1 MAQITASTIGSD
13 DFGSSGIDGKGKTGF
28 TGFWTKEGLGIVRL
42 KDIDALV
49 CIRPATLPRIG
60 QPLFGLMP
68 VDPES
73 DSLNTSS
80 GLSGSLLASGTIHAL
95 QSLMLTTTHFLWP

>member
-1 MAQITASTIGSD
+1 VAEITASTIGSD
-13 DFGSSGIDGKGKTGF
+13 DFGSSGIDGRGKTGF
-28 TGFWTKEGLGIVRL
+28 TGFWTKEGLSVGRL
-42 KDIDALV
+42 KDIEALV
-49 CIRPATLPRIG
+49 CICPATLPRIG

-95 QSLMLTTTHFLWP
+95 QSLILTTTHFLWP

>member
-1 MAQITASTIGSD
+1 MAEITASTIGSD
-13 DFGSSGIDGKGKTGF
+13 DFGSSGTDGSGKTGF
-28 TGFWTKEGLGIVRL
+28 TGFWTKGLRAVRL

-49 CIRPATLPRIG
+49 WIRPATLPRIG

-80 GLSGSLLASGTIHAL
+80 GLFGSLFASGTIQAL